1 MSCFS
6 YKNINLRSGS
16 LHQYNTNLGSP
27 VLLTTKTHYSTNT
40 YSTLNYN
47 NAYGVAEYERILG
60 IIETYT
66 GKLNFCPN
74 VNDLAVTYNALMK
87 ELGSSNHVMNKA
99 EFMKYADQR
108 DSMLPAQPQGKS
120 AIRSKKAASRTI
132 HQLRGRGVDS
142 GNVFLDVKA
151 VVQGFQNEKRI
162 KEEERVQAQLNLE
175 IEAIKAEKIR
185 LEQIR
190 INEQKKKDEL
200 QRLKQIEIE
209 NERRIAEEERV
220 QRELDREMQEI
231 KAAKEEKLR
240 LEQIRINQQKQKEH
254 DEKIRLEEIEQQR
267 LQKIANDEEIR
278 LEKILKEKVR
288 QDEIK
293 RAANSYKVYTWNPVI
308 PEITP
313 EIVATS
319 SILIPLGII
328 GLLLYSRTGRK

>member
-6 YKNINLRSGS
+6 YKNISLRSGS
-16 LHQYNTNLGSP
+16 LHQYNTNLGDP
-27 VLLTTKTHYSTNT
+27 RNLTKETHYSTNT

-47 NAYGVAEYERILG
+47 NAYGVREYERILG
-60 IIETYT
+60 IIEGYT
-66 GKLNFCPN
+66 GKLDFCPH

-87 ELGSSNHVMNKA
+87 ELGSSARVMNKA
-99 EFMKYADQR
+99 EFLKYADQR

-120 AIRSKKAASRTI
+120 AIRSKKAASMTI

-142 GNVFLDVKA
+142 GNVFLDIKA

-278 LEKILKEKVR
+278 LEEILKEKVR

-293 RAANSYKVYTWNPVI
+293 RAANSYKVYTWKPVI

-313 EIVATS
+313 TIVATS
-319 SILIPLGII
+319 SLLPLGII
-328 GLLLYSRTGRK
+328 ALFLYSRTARK